1 LALPRDGEKMRAEER
16 HMNNPS
22 RLCPLRIGLPLFGAL
37 LAGALLSA
45 LLPTEAP
52 AQDYPNRPITMI
64 VPFAA
69 GGLTDV
75 PARVLAAMWQERT
88 GQTIVVENKPGG
100 SGTLGGGYAVR
111 AAPDGYTLFANSIA
125 DAQNLY
131 FIPVPYNA
139 IDDFAMIGMIVEGPP
154 LVLIVDAALPYK
166 SLDELLADAKANPK
180 KISFGTSG
188 PATSPAM
195 ALAQLNALA
204 KTEIAG
210 VPYAGSGEAA
220 RNVSASGVQGAFA
233 FYAQAK
239 PLADGAKVRALA
251 IARPQRIAT
260 WSEVPTMQE
269 LGFPNFDYSGFVGL
283 AAPAKTPAAIIA
295 YLNRELNDIV
305 QSQEFRSRME
315 ALGMSVPAEN
325 TPERLAEYM
334 RRETARQGELAALT
348 GIKMTPPQH

>member
-1 LALPRDGEKMRAEER
+1 
-16 HMNNPS
+16 MNNPS

-295 YLNRELNDIV
+295 YLNRELNDVV

-315 ALGMSVPAEN
+315 ALGMTVPAEN
-325 TPERLAEYM
+325 TPEQLAEYM

>member
-1 LALPRDGEKMRAEER
+1 MSLL
-16 HMNNPS
+16 
-22 RLCPLRIGLPLFGAL
+22 RLSLPLLAAL
-37 LAGALLSA
+37 VVGA
-45 LLPTEAP
+45 LLPTESP
-52 AQDYPNRPITMI
+52 AQDYPNHPITMV

-75 PARVLAAMWQERT
+75 PARVLAAMLQDRI
-88 GQTIVVENKPGG
+88 GQSIIVENKPGG
-100 SGTLGGGYAVR
+100 SGTLGGAYAAR
-111 AAPDGYTLFANSIA
+111 ATPDGYTLFANSIA
-125 DAQNLY
+125 DTQNLY

-154 LVLIVDAALPYK
+154 LVLIIDAALPYK
-166 SLDELLADAKANPK
+166 SLDELLADARANPN

-195 ALAQLNALA
+195 ALAQLNDLA
-204 KTEIAG
+204 KTQIAG

-220 RNVSASGVQGAFA
+220 RNVSPSGVQGAFA

-239 PLADGAKVRALA
+239 PLADGGKVRALA
-251 IARPQRIAT
+251 IASPQRIAT

-269 LGFPNFDYSGFVGL
+269 LGFPNFDYRGFVGL
-283 AAPAKTPAAIIA
+283 AAPAKTAQPIIA
-295 YLNRELNDIV
+295 YLNKQLNDVV

-325 TPERLAEYM
+325 TPEHLTEYM
-334 RRETARQGELAALT
+334 RRETTRQAALAALT
-348 GIKMTPPQH
+348 GIKMTLPQH